1 MIPCDDM
8 PLLSDILDGLFDDH
22 GAVID
27 TDYIG
32 TEKECRVPATSR
44 NEINRKKRRCAKT
57 SKLPYS
63 TDLQRRR
70 KAELKELRIQVQRLS
85 AQLEYISLSGS
96 RHTHKETRQSNL

>member
-1 MIPCDDM
+1 M

-44 NEINRKKRRCAKT
+44 NEKKSEET
-57 SKLPYS
+57 SLREDKQAAIFDRSPTS
-63 TDLQRRR
+63 TESGVKGTEDTSTT
-70 KAELKELRIQVQRLS
+70 AECP
-85 AQLEYISLSGS
+85 
-96 RHTHKETRQSNL
+96 T